1 MIMDFGRIVV
11 YIPLL
16 KQINEGWVQTIFLAL
31 TVSRGMKIPKKSDL
45 SGSCVYIPSESNF
58 FMLQGKG
65 WRGPTW
71 REPPS
76 ISLSTH
82 WQPQRKVKVKTRVSH
97 KEKWKLITHKRKVKV
112 KAYATHQEKW
122 KLKLTESINQKQKN
136 QLGFKKIE
144 EATNKL

>member
-1 MIMDFGRIVV
+1 MITDFGRIVV

-16 KQINEGWVQTIFLAL
+16 KQINEGWVQTTCFWLWPFPGVFTFHRNQTSIKF
-31 TVSRGMKIPKKSDL
+31 PKKNH
-45 SGSCVYIPSESNF
+45 I

-97 KEKWKLITHKRKVKV
+97 KEKWKIITHKRKVKV
-112 KAYATHQEKW
+112 KACATHQEKW
-122 KLKLTESINQKQKN
+122 KLKLTENINQKQKN